1 MGGWVGWV
9 GWEHAQGDHGSS
21 FKPLPGRE
29 HRRAKP
35 YGSYRKLPVIDSL
48 DWLLETFMRETMR
61 FLPVGNLVLA
71 NEPGSFP
78 EHLGPQRLSRDTR
91 VELGEL

>member
-1 MGGWVGWV
+1 MGGWV

-29 HRRAKP
+29 HRRPKTH
-35 YGSYRKLPVIDSL
+35 GSYRNLPVIDSL

-78 EHLGPQRLSRDTR
+78 EHLGPQRRLGDTR
-91 VELGEL
+91 VDLREL